1 MIADVEQKRALL
13 EQARLNL
20 GYTKIVA
27 PVSGEVNKTVVVGM
41 NVQEGQQ
48 LLTVVPLNEVWVTA
62 NFKETQL
69 RDMRVGQKA
78 EIHADSSG
86 RTFKGH
92 VDSIAGATGPLFSLL
107 PPENAT
113 GNYVKIVQRIPVK
126 IVLEPGENKDRG
138 LRPGMNVV
146 PDVYL
151 QMSSAALTLDQDVWR
166 PKYNPWLIAVVVALA
181 AFMEVLDTSIANV
194 ALPYM
199 AGNLGASNDQSTWV
213 LTSYLVSNAIILP
226 ISGWLAGALGRK
238 RFFMACLTVFTVSSL
253 LCGIAPSLGFLL
265 FFRVLQGAGGGGLQP
280 MAQAILADTFPP
292 QQRGLA
298 FALYGI
304 TAIMAPTIGPTLGG
318 WITFNY
324 SWRWIFFINLPV
336 GVVTW
341 FLVRRFVED
350 PPYLRKLK
358 AAGVKLDYIG
368 IALLALGIGALQVL
382 LDKGQED
389 DWFGSHFITTLVVI
403 ATVCL
408 ISLVIWEWYQ
418 KAPIIDVRM
427 FKNFNFAGSSLMM
440 FTLGILLFSSLVLM
454 PQFLQ
459 TLVGYTSE
467 LAGLAL
473 SAGGLVLLI
482 EMPIMGQLTT
492 KIQAR
497 YLIAFGWLALS
508 IAMFYSTKRIDL
520 QISFSAATWLRIA
533 QVIGLG
539 FLFVPITLVA
549 YIGIAPEKNNAVA
562 GIINFMR
569 NMGSSVGTSLVTTL
583 IARRSQFHQG
593 RLVQNVRVDN
603 PNFVNA
609 ANGLAQHL
617 AASGVGKHEAQM
629 TAYARIYQSLASP
642 GHKPG
647 IYRHLYG
654 PLRGS
659 GDHVLSGFRSEEK

>member
-1 MIADVEQKRALL
+1 
-13 EQARLNL
+13 
-20 GYTKIVA
+20 
-27 PVSGEVNKTVVVGM
+27 
-41 NVQEGQQ
+41 
-48 LLTVVPLNEVWVTA
+48 
-62 NFKETQL
+62 
-69 RDMRVGQKA
+69 
-78 EIHADSSG
+78 
-86 RTFKGH
+86 
-92 VDSIAGATGPLFSLL
+92 
-107 PPENAT
+107 
-113 GNYVKIVQRIPVK
+113 
-126 IVLEPGENKDRG
+126 
-138 LRPGMNVV
+138 
-146 PDVYL
+146 
-151 QMSSAALTLDQDVWR
+151 MSSATLTLDQDIWR

-238 RFFMACLTVFTVSSL
+238 RFFMACLSVFTVSSL

-265 FFRVLQGAGGGGLQP
+265 FFRILQGAGGGGLQP

-336 GVVTW
+336 GLATW

-350 PPYLRKLK
+350 PPYLARIKS
-358 AAGVKLDYIG
+358 AGVKLDYIG
-368 IALLALGIGALQVL
+368 IALLTLGIGALQIL

-389 DWFGSHFITTLVVI
+389 DWFGSRFITVLAITAV
-403 ATVCL
+403 VCL
-408 ISLVIWEWYQ
+408 VSLVIWEWFQ

-427 FKNFNFAGSSLMM
+427 FKSFNFASSSLMM

-459 TLVGYTSE
+459 TLVGYTSQ

-473 SAGGLVLLI
+473 SAGGLVLLF
-482 EMPIMGQLTT
+482 EMPVMGKLTT
-492 KIQAR
+492 KVQAR
-497 YLIAFGWLALS
+497 YLIAAGWLLLS
-508 IAMFYSTKRIDL
+508 IAMYYSTKRIDL
-520 QISFSAATWLRIA
+520 LISFQAAVWLRIT

-549 YIGIAPEKNNAVA
+549 YIGIAPEKNNSVA
-562 GIINFMR
+562 GIVNFMR

-583 IARRSQFHQG
+583 IARRSQFHQQV
-593 RLVQNVRVDN
+593 LVDYTRADN
-603 PNFVNA
+603 PNFQNSV
-609 ANGLAQHL
+609 NGLTQQLSHAG
-617 AASGVGKHEAQM
+617 SGANEAHMQ
-629 TAYARIYQSLASP
+629 AYARLYRAVQAQAASLAYVDTFMVLAVGAAIMFFLSFALKKNEL
-642 GHKPG
+642 GG
-647 IYRHLYG
+647 G
-654 PLRGS
+654 PAILA
-659 GDHVLSGFRSEEK
+659 

>member
-1 MIADVEQKRALL
+1 
-13 EQARLNL
+13 
-20 GYTKIVA
+20 
-27 PVSGEVNKTVVVGM
+27 M
-41 NVQEGQQ
+41 N
-48 LLTVVPLNEVWVTA
+48 
-62 NFKETQL
+62 
-69 RDMRVGQKA
+69 
-78 EIHADSSG
+78 
-86 RTFKGH
+86 
-92 VDSIAGATGPLFSLL
+92 
-107 PPENAT
+107 
-113 GNYVKIVQRIPVK
+113 
-126 IVLEPGENKDRG
+126 
-138 LRPGMNVV
+138 
-146 PDVYL
+146 
-151 QMSSAALTLDQDVWR
+151 SAASISTDHEIWR
-166 PKYNPWLIAVVVALA
+166 PRYNPWLIAVVVAMA

-226 ISGWLAGALGRK
+226 ISGWLAGAVGRK
-238 RFFMACLTVFTVSSL
+238 RFFMACLGIFTVSSL
-253 LCGIAPSLGFLL
+253 LCGVAPSLGLLL

-336 GVVTW
+336 GIFTW

-350 PPYLRKLK
+350 PPYLSRLK

-368 IALLALGIGALQVL
+368 IALLTLGIGALQVL
-382 LDKGQED
+382 LDRGQED
-389 DWFGSHFITTLVVI
+389 DWFESHFITTLVVV

-427 FKNFNFAGSSLMM
+427 FKSFNFASSSLMM
-440 FTLGILLFSSLVLM
+440 FMLGISLFSSLVLM

-459 TLVGYTSE
+459 TLLGYTSQ

-473 SAGGLVLLI
+473 SAGGLVLLF
-482 EMPIMGQLTT
+482 EMPLIGQLTT
-492 KIQAR
+492 KVQAR
-497 YLIAFGWLALS
+497 RLIAFGWLALS

-520 QISFSAATWLRIA
+520 QISFAAATWLRIA

-583 IARRSQFHQG
+583 IARRSQFHQA
-593 RLVQNVRVDN
+593 RLIEYTRDGN
-603 PNFVNA
+603 PNFQSSV
-609 ANGLAQHL
+609 NGLTQRL
-617 AASGVGKHEAQM
+617 AHSGLSAHDAQM
-629 TAYARIYQSLASP
+629 GAYARIYASIQAQAGTLAYIDTFMVLCVGAAIMFFLAFILKKNDP
-642 GHKPG
+642 GG
-647 IYRHLYG
+647 GGAELAAG
-654 PLRGS
+654 
-659 GDHVLSGFRSEEK
+659 